1 MQVQF
6 KIIINLLPI
15 KLLNLLNFILIQV

>member
-6 KIIINLLPI
+6 KIIVNLLPI
-15 KLLNLLNFILIQV
+15 QLLNLLNFILIQV